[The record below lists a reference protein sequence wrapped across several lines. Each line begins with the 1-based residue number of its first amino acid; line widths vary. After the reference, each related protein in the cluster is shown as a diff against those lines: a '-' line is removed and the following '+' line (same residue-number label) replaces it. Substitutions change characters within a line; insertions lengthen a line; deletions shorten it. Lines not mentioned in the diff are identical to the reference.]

1 MNQSIAKQFHAAL
14 THLLSEEGR
23 GAQSRLAI
31 GQQIDGGYLNA
42 IVKQRKPGSDK
53 IWQKIADHFNIT
65 FEEML
70 SLGQHI
76 LNGKNVSALE
86 INKMADVLSS
96 VPYHAEQTKDLSEFD
111 HSQKQE
117 IAESSIP
124 GKIIQVIGILNA
136 GSGYDSLMSDFIG
149 AVHTMIITKTE
160 NEALKN
166 QLKEYEA
173 RLAILDK
180 QADCEK

>member
-14 THLLSEEGR
+14 TNLLSEEGR

-53 IWQKIADHFNIT
+53 IWKKIADHFNIT
-65 FEEML
+65 LEEML

-76 LNGKNVSALE
+76 LNGENVSALE
-86 INKMADVLSS
+86 KNKMADVLSS
-96 VPYHAEQTKDLSEFD
+96 VPHAEQTKDLSEFD

-136 GSGYDSLMSDFIG
+136 GSGFDSLMSDLIG
-149 AVHTMIITKTE
+149 AVHDMISTKTE

-166 QLKEYEA
+166 QLKVNEA

>member
-1 MNQSIAKQFHAAL
+1 MNQSIVKQFHAAL

-53 IWQKIADHFNIT
+53 IWKKIADHFNIT

-76 LNGKNVSALE
+76 LNGENVSALE
-86 INKMADVLSS
+86 TNKMADVLSS
-96 VPYHAEQTKDLSEFD
+96 VPNAERTKDLSEFD

-124 GKIIQVIGILNA
+124 DKIIQVIGILNA
-136 GSGYDSLMSDFIG
+136 GSGYDCQS
-149 AVHTMIITKTE
+149 
-160 NEALKN
+160 ALKN
-166 QLKEYEA
+166 DPLSASKIDPPKVKKSCTIPPRNLWLSNQVS
-173 RLAILDK
+173 
-180 QADCEK
+180 